1 VTWPL
6 QILENQLYVSAA
18 HIDIDFAAFVQVLVR
33 VMLLSWKQL
42 VKVSIYWHFWFH
54 GISSIGQKSWLGGIF
69 GIELGLGCGGGGG
82 GGGGNGDKD

>member
-1 VTWPL
+1 MFL
-6 QILENQLYVSAA
+6 
-18 HIDIDFAAFVQVLVR
+18 QVLVR

-69 GIELGLGCGGGGG
+69 GIELGLGCGGGGAG
-82 GGGGNGDKD
+82 LGLI